1 LASFLSAQPT
11 LTKRPQRFET
21 MLETGYIRLRGLFYR
36 LFQNELIR
44 RLVKNSAY
52 LFSATGISAALSM
65 LQSILA
71 ARMLGV
77 AGFGILG
84 IITMFT
90 SVINKFAS
98 FRMGELVIKYV
109 GAYTEN
115 GDQLKASA
123 VFKAAALAEM
133 SASIVAYG
141 LIWLLAPLG
150 ARYFAKDT
158 SLATWFTLYGL
169 IVLANLIAES
179 STGLLQIFDRFRQ
192 IAAMNIVQNIITLLL
207 TALAMITG
215 GGMREVLLA
224 YLIGKAISAL
234 GITYFALAEATHRW
248 GKGWWRSPLRA
259 LSAKARELTH
269 FAIST
274 NISASL
280 SLINKDSELLWV
292 SLFRSPIEAGYYKL
306 ALSLVN
312 LVQMPVSPLPQT
324 TYPELSREMARK
336 NWGNFRYIL
345 RQGSWMAGSYT
356 LAVTIA
362 LFLLG
367 QPLISLL
374 FKPAFLPAYPALM
387 IMLVGFLVANTFY
400 WNRIALLALGKPDF
414 STMVNL
420 VLAIIKVI
428 GIILLVPV
436 YGYLANAALL
446 AGSYAIGVSL
456 SVWRVY
462 TLLPRGKP
470 APTGE
475 AAGHTTR

>member
-1 LASFLSAQPT
+1 
-11 LTKRPQRFET
+11 
-21 MLETGYIRLRGLFYR
+21 
-36 LFQNELIR
+36 
-44 RLVKNSAY
+44 
-52 LFSATGISAALSM
+52 
-65 LQSILA
+65 
-71 ARMLGV
+71 MLGV

-98 FRMGELVIKYV
+98 FRMSEMVIKYV
-109 GAYTEN
+109 GAYTES
-115 GDQLKASA
+115 DDKPRAAA

-133 SASIVAYG
+133 SASIIAYG

-150 ARYFAKDT
+150 ARYFAKDA

-179 STGLLQIFDRFRQ
+179 STGLLQIFNRFRQ
-192 IAAMNIVQNIITLLL
+192 IASMNILQNVITLLL
-207 TALAMITG
+207 TILAFITG
-215 GGMREVLLA
+215 GGMREILLA
-224 YLIGKAISAL
+224 YLVGKAISAL
-234 GITYFALAEATHRW
+234 GITYFALAEATRRW
-248 GKGWWRSPLRA
+248 GKGWWWSPLKA
-259 LSAKARELTH
+259 LSAKAREITH

-274 NISASL
+274 NISATL

-324 TYPELSREMARK
+324 TYPELSREVARK

-345 RQGSWMAGSYT
+345 RQGSLMAGGYT
-356 LAVTIA
+356 LVVTIG
-362 LFLLG
+362 LVLLG
-367 QPLISLL
+367 QQLISILY
-374 FKPAFLPAYPALM
+374 KPAFLPAYPAM
-387 IMLVGFLVANTFY
+387 VIMLAGFLIANTFY
-400 WNRIALLALGKPDF
+400 WNRIALLSLGKPDF
-414 STMVNL
+414 STMINL

-456 SVWRVY
+456 SVWKVY
-462 TLLPRGKP
+462 TLLPPGKP
-470 APTGE
+470 TPATEVTGPTL
-475 AAGHTTR
+475 R